1 MAELN
6 QERNVSICLES
17 LCDRSLVVV
26 DRQMEKA
33 VAYAISAA
41 LVGIGVLILVVGLS
55 SSSPALWVM
64 VALVPITIGIVSAFG
79 PV

>member
-1 MAELN
+1 L
-6 QERNVSICLES
+6 LF
-17 LCDRSLVVV
+17 V

-55 SSSPALWVM
+55 SSSPALWVV